1 MRNQLTVDSTPIQA
15 TTIQSS
21 LVNRYFYNEQNLW
34 TAYGVAVAFTSLALI
49 SGFIAF
55 SSNGG
60 SYDNDFSTILSIS
73 RDPDL
78 AELFPVCCH
87 GKLPLPE
94 ATLKAKLNIEKMK
107 DGGQSLR
114 WKGQHKP
121 VCKVCER
128 EANEMR
134 EQPQR
139 RRGSS
144 TWTFKWPRTRVSEV
158 SQ

>member
-1 MRNQLTVDSTPIQA
+1 MRANTS
-15 TTIQSS
+15 QSN
-21 LVNRYFYNEQNLW
+21 LVNRYSYNVHNLW
-34 TAYGVAVAFTSLALI
+34 AAYSVAVTFTIFAIIL
-49 SGFIAF
+49 GFVAF

-60 SYDNDFSTILSIS
+60 SYDNTFSTILSIS

-78 AELFPVCCH
+78 AELFPPCCH
-87 GKLPLPE
+87 GKLPLPR
-94 ATLKAKLNIEKMK
+94 ATMKAKLNVEKMK

-121 VCKVCER
+121 VCELCER
-128 EANEMR
+128 ESDEMK

-144 TWTFKWPRTRVSEV
+144 AWTFKWPRARVSEV